1 MSKSIN
7 SAAAKYYNGNM
18 RRKQKLKERISL
30 IGACTPV
37 PSPADMLPSWKEAVP
52 TSDKMDDA
60 GTRALAAAIIAKT
73 AEDYWHVCD
82 HPYTEVKTRKF
93 TDVEDADSTNALC
106 CRRMIEMF
114 IDEST
119 LFDALTDID
128 RKLFKETIKKMKA
141 QGKKIPRMVDI
152 DKPVRESKCETF
164 DPYSVD
170 LI

>member
-1 MSKSIN
+1 MSKSIDSVVN
-7 SAAAKYYNGNM
+7 RYYHANAK
-18 RRKQKLKERISL
+18 RKQKAEERLSL
-30 IGACTPV
+30 VGPCDPI

-52 TSDKMDDA
+52 TSDKMDDE

-73 AEDYWHVCD
+73 AEDYWNVCD

-164 DPYSVD
+164 DPYSVN